1 LALTMSTYTSE
12 PGTRLAGRYRL
23 VDQVNA
29 GSGWTMWKA
38 MDETLARPVTV
49 LTFAQG
55 FPRVGEVVTAARAAS
70 RLTDPRL
77 AQVFDVE
84 DSGDGAY
91 VVMEWVAGDTLADM
105 LSAGPLDAGRACALA
120 IDAARALASAHG
132 TGLAHL
138 RLTPS
143 SVRWTRT
150 GGVKITGLGIDAA
163 LAGSGLTAA
172 AAEDPAATDTQ
183 GLAALLY
190 AAITGYWP
198 GEGETSLPPAPL
210 ADGFPC
216 TPRQVS
222 AGVPSA
228 IDAVVCRALLHRS
241 IRHEPPIL
249 TPATLADALSAVAP
263 PIPLPEPVQPA
274 WQGGPVAR
282 RTGGYPADPGDPS
295 SWTLPSPG
303 NGGYPRRP
311 PGPERSA
318 AARGVI
324 SIVVVLVVVAIIAA
338 AWVISTNLHSG
349 TTSSASGGQTPGSGS
364 TGGSASSSAP
374 AAQILKPVGVTT
386 YDAYE
391 PSNNEDGARAPL
403 AIDGNPSTAWA
414 TQWYRG
420 NPQFGG
426 LKKGTGL
433 LLDMGKPV
441 KLSQVTVLFS
451 SSPGTSADIYVGN
464 TATVSQAAFGTF
476 TLVGSASGISG
487 SHTYSVT
494 STATGRYVLI
504 WLTSLPPSIP
514 SAAGAPAGT
523 YQELIY
529 EVTVHGTPSTAAG

>member
-1 LALTMSTYTSE
+1 MSTYTSE

-38 MDETLARPVTV
+38 MDETLARPVSV

-55 FPRVGEVVTAARAAS
+55 FPRVAEVVKAARTAS

-84 DSGDGAY
+84 DSGEGAY
-91 VVMEWVAGDTLADM
+91 IVMEWVAGDTLADM
-105 LSAGPLDAGRACALA
+105 LSSGPLDAGRACALA
-120 IDAARALASAHG
+120 IDAARALAGAHG
-132 TGLAHL
+132 AGLAHL
-138 RLTPS
+138 RLTPR

-163 LAGSGLTAA
+163 LAGSALTGA
-172 AAEDPAATDTQ
+172 AAEDPAVTDTQ
-183 GLAALLY
+183 GLASLLY
-190 AAITGYWP
+190 AAVTGYWP
-198 GEGETSLPPAPL
+198 GEGDPSLPPAPL

-249 TPATLADALSAVAP
+249 TPATLADALTAVAP
-263 PIPLPEPVQPA
+263 PVPLPEPAQPA
-274 WQGGPVAR
+274 WQGTPMTRPSA
-282 RTGGYPADPGDPS
+282 GYPADPGDPG
-295 SWTLPSPG
+295 SWALPGPG
-303 NGGYPRRP
+303 NGGYQRRP

-318 AARGVI
+318 AARGVV
-324 SIVVVLVVVAIIAA
+324 SVVIVLVLVAIAA
-338 AWVISTNLHSG
+338 TAWVISTSLHSG
-349 TTSSASGGQTPGSGS
+349 TSTASSSRTPGSGS

-374 AAQILKPVGVTT
+374 AAAILKPVSATT
-386 YDAYE
+386 FDAYE
-391 PSNNEDGARAPL
+391 PSNAEDGPKAPL
-403 AIDGNPSTAWA
+403 TIDGNPSTAWA

-420 NPQFGG
+420 NPKLGG
-426 LKKGTGL
+426 LKPGTGL

-451 SSPGTSADIYVGN
+451 SSCCTTASIYVGN
-464 TATVSQAAFGTF
+464 NATVSEAAFDTF
-476 TLVGSASGISG
+476 TQVATAAGVSG
-487 SHTYSVT
+487 SHTYPVT

-504 WLTSLPPSIP
+504 WLTSLPASIP

-523 YQELIY
+523 FQELIY
-529 EVTVHGTPSTAAG
+529 EVTVRGTPSTAAG